1 MKLSKKIITLL
12 VVVLAVALIAPCAL
26 AAGDTSVEAGKTVP
40 LTFTFTDVYNVDGVF
55 TISDPQK
62 ILSTYSIDVADGGA
76 TVAVISGDRL
86 WASPTAAPVKTTV
99 SINVVLS
106 MKPSAAVGSKCTVN
120 FNGIYGDAN
129 EAPGNEHDINQSV
142 TVTVKATAVPV
153 PTPSVTPSQPV
164 NPSPSVEPTPSTPP
178 TVEPTPTPT
187 GPVNPSP
194 SVEPTPSTPPTVE
207 PTPTPTDPVTPNPST
222 EPTPSVPPTQPVEPT
237 PSGSQTPTGTSVDY
251 SKLQKQIN
259 IASGLVVTDYT
270 NESRALLAEAL
281 TAAQNAL
288 TSQEQSAV
296 DAALENL
303 GNTISGLVRM
313 DYSGLKAALARA
325 NALLGSENA
334 AVLWQQLSD
343 AAELGNQLLQSG
355 DQEAVDQATAQLT
368 DILDSIVAL
377 VEADVEPKVVIQEVP
392 VEVLP
397 DGDYCNISSHHVW
410 MILLWVSAGVNL
422 LLIAV
427 IVAYVIRRTKNRR
440 DDTPLVDYDIDDDY

>member
-26 AAGDTSVEAGKTVP
+26 AAGDTSVEAGKTVT

-153 PTPSVTPSQPV
+153 PTPSVTPSQ
-164 NPSPSVEPTPSTPP
+164 
-178 TVEPTPTPT
+178 
-187 GPVNPSP
+187 PVNPSP